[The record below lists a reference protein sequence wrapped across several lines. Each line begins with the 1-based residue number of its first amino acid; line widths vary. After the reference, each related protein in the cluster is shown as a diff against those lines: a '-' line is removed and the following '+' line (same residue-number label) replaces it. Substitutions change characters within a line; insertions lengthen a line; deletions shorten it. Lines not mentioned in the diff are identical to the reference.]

1 MQTVPPAVAGAA
13 WPSFANA
20 MLPGSMPAPGT
31 SRKREKMFSHVM
43 VGVADLEKSR
53 RFYDA
58 LLATVGVAPGTAN
71 GNRYFWRSPGG
82 TFGITTPIN
91 GEPACHGNGAT
102 IGFAMA
108 SPEQAERLSR
118 SGHGQRRHHL
128 RRPARFSRRLGR
140 QGLPRLSARP
150 GQQQDLRA
158 APAAQAGCL
167 TAAHNGCERCGGRAD
182 PGGRLAFASLC

>member
-1 MQTVPPAVAGAA
+1 
-13 WPSFANA
+13 
-20 MLPGSMPAPGT
+20 
-31 SRKREKMFSHVM
+31 MFSHVM

-58 LLATVGVAPGTAN
+58 LLATVGVAPGSAN

-108 SPEQAERLSR
+108 SPEQADAFHAAGMANGGTTCEDPPGFRDGSVGKVYLAY
-118 SGHGQRRHHL
+118 L
-128 RRPARFSRRLGR
+128 RDPDNNKICALHRPPKPVA
-140 QGLPRLSARP
+140 
-150 GQQQDLRA
+150 
-158 APAAQAGCL
+158 
-167 TAAHNGCERCGGRAD
+167 
-182 PGGRLAFASLC
+182 